1 MTVEAEIAELVDKYK
16 RETNKNQS
24 EADVRAGYID
34 LLFVALGWNVYN
46 NPGEATNYRREGYIR
61 GAGIVDVGLEIVGQ
75 PVLMLEAKKF
85 GVLPRADERVGDRTL
100 EEKQL
105 FRYARGKKIPYCI
118 LTDFERLQV
127 FNADHERL
135 ILWFDEPEELLKRLP
150 DLLHLSPD
158 RVQAGSLPSTE
169 RQLEIKPVDQ
179 EFLALLQDWRL
190 RLANIIYQHNSDKPA
205 LKNGDS
211 FDFGKLMAAVQRL
224 LDRLILIRYA
234 DDKEVLLAYDV
245 IENIISDYHK
255 KGAYARSD
263 YLMRELIDFSHN
275 MDDHHN
281 TTLFQ
286 PGHICEQVSIPND
299 ALEKIMTEI
308 NNISFRK
315 FTSDILGN
323 TYETYLSTKLTL
335 KNGVITSEERT
346 DIRKAGGIYYTPSFI
361 VHYMVDNTLGYLL
374 NELENKQGL
383 HAIEKVKEIR
393 IVDPACGSGS
403 FLIYAYQVLADYYRH
418 TNEIIEGERV
428 KLLAGG
434 ANADMFQRIEI
445 FKQLPEP
452 LIDYPHHILEKQ
464 LYGVDLDPEAAEIA
478 AVNLTMQAFSD
489 TKREKLP
496 LILNENVK
504 VGNSLISG
512 TEEEL
517 KKYFGDSWQEQNPFN
532 WRQEFPEIMAN
543 GGFDIVIGNPPYV
556 RQEQLQGLK
565 PALQKQFECYT
576 GIADIYVYFYER
588 GFQILKDGGI
598 LTYISPNK
606 YFRSGYGQ
614 KLRQFLGSK
623 TLISELIDFGDA
635 PVFNAIT
642 YPSIIIL
649 RKSPPGENQTRVFTW
664 SPEAVLKEFSS
675 AFQSGSF
682 LIAQKELSADGWR
695 LESPAVLRLLEKLR
709 RTGKPLGEYVDGRFY
724 RGIVTGLNEA
734 FVVDRTTRDRL
745 VAEHP
750 SSAELLKPFL
760 RGRDVKRW
768 LIEPP
773 DLWLIFTRHG
783 VDITKY
789 PAINKYLN
797 KYKKQLTPG
806 TEDGRKP
813 GSYEWYEIQDNI
825 AYWKE
830 FEKPKIAY
838 PNICKRNEFAWD
850 DKGYYINQKAFII
863 PDASKYLLGILNSTV
878 VLWLF
883 DKLVA
888 RLQNGYYEPSAIF
901 IKDFPIPVTSETQP
915 IESLVNK
922 ILAIK
927 AKKPT
932 ADVSDLEY
940 QIDRMVY
947 ELFGLTPEEIAVVEH
962 SVK

>member
-1 MTVEAEIAELVDKYK
+1 MTNEAKIAELVDKYE
-16 RETNKNQS
+16 RETNKSQS

-34 LLFVALGWNVYN
+34 LLFGALGWNVYN
-46 NPGEATNYRREGYIR
+46 EPGGATSYRREGYIR
-61 GAGIVDVGLEIVGQ
+61 GAGIADVGLEISGL
-75 PVLMLEAKKF
+75 PTLMLEAKKF
-85 GVLPRADERVGDRTL
+85 GALTRSDERLGDRTL

-118 LTDFERLQV
+118 LTNFERLQV

-135 ILWFDEPEELLKRLP
+135 ILWFDEPEELLSRLSE
-150 DLLHLSPD
+150 LLHLSPEK
-158 RVQAGSLPSTE
+158 VQAGSLPATE

-190 RLANIIYQHNSDKPA
+190 RLANIIYQHNSDKPV

-234 DDKEVLLAYDV
+234 DDKEVLLVYDV
-245 IENIISDYHK
+245 IENILSDYRK
-255 KGAYARSD
+255 KGVYARSD
-263 YLMRELIDFSHN
+263 YLMRELIDFSHM

-286 PGHICEQVSIPND
+286 PGHICEQVFIPND
-299 ALEKIMTEI
+299 ALEKIMAEI

-323 TYETYLSTKLTL
+323 TYETYLGTKLVL
-335 KNGVITSEERT
+335 KNGNITSEERT

-374 NELENKQGL
+374 NELENKHGL

-403 FLIYAYQVLADYYRH
+403 FLIYAYQVLADYYRR

-434 ANADMFQRIEI
+434 ASADMFQRIEI

-496 LILNENVK
+496 LILNENIK
-504 VGNSLISG
+504 VGNSLVSG

-517 KKYFGDSWQEQNPFN
+517 RHYFGDAWQQKKSFN
-532 WRQEFPEIMAN
+532 WEQEFPEIMAN

-556 RQEQLQGLK
+556 RQEQLQELK
-565 PALQKQFECYT
+565 PALQKQYECYT

-588 GFQILKDGGI
+588 GFQILKEGGI

-623 TLISELIDFGDA
+623 TVISELIDFGDA

-649 RKSPPGENQTRVFTW
+649 RKSPPGENQTRIFTW
-664 SPEAVLKEFSS
+664 NPGPPLEEFAS
-675 AFQSGSF
+675 AFRSGSF
-682 LIAQKELSADGWR
+682 LIAQKELSVDGWR
-695 LESPAVLRLLEKLR
+695 LESTVVLRLLEKLR
-709 RTGKPLGEYVDGRFY
+709 RVGKPLGEYVDGRFY

-734 FVVDRTTRDRL
+734 FVVDRATRDL
-745 VAEHP
+745 LIAEHP

-806 TEDGRKP
+806 AKGGRKP

-825 AYWKE
+825 AYWEE

-883 DKLVA
+883 DKLLA
-888 RLQNGYYEPSAIF
+888 KLQNGYYEPSAIF
-901 IKDFPIPVTSETQP
+901 IKDFPIPVTNEPQP

-927 AKKPT
+927 DKKPN
-932 ADVSDLEY
+932 ADVSELEH
-940 QIDRMVY
+940 QIDHMVY
-947 ELFGLTPEEIAVVEH
+947 ELFGLTPEEIAVMEG